1 MLSVT
6 YKPFMLSA
14 IMLNF
19 VMLIVVMPIVLGQLG
34 LLDCYVYQQL

>member
-6 YKPFMLSA
+6 YKRFILSVIMLSVA
-14 IMLNF
+14 RLN
-19 VMLIVVMPIVLGQLG
+19 VVMPSVLGQLG